1 MTTPDIANLCEKLRD
16 SVRDTGYM
24 GIEHG
29 CQTCSLAGLL
39 NDEAADTLE
48 RQAAERDALRL
59 AILGGEDVPGVAA
72 TVSIDQCIRFLT
84 EERQRNEWSA
94 EQQAKLERQAAE
106 IERLRGALEAKADEG
121 MLVLETLAKMT
132 PDRAHR
138 HVRDGLAIAREARAA
153 LTGEDPGGTG

>member
-1 MTTPDIANLCEKLRD
+1 MTITDIAGLCERLRRKAGFKD
-16 SVRDTGYM
+16 PVT
-24 GIEHG
+24 IEYVDFPINYDG
-29 CQTCSLAGLL
+29 P
-39 NDEAADTLE
+39 EAADTLE

-106 IERLRGALEAKADEG
+106 IERLRGALWPFTTTKPTAAKGFVNICALNVD
-121 MLVLETLAKMT
+121 V
-132 PDRAHR
+132 
-138 HVRDGLAIAREARAA
+138 IAARAA
-153 LTGEDPGGTG
+153 LTGEDPCTS